1 MTSKTARKLIFA
13 SLFGAALAFG
23 GAARAEEPYWP
34 KDAKAYII
42 SPKDGE
48 TVTGKVVVLFGLEGA
63 GVAPAGVDRAK
74 TGHHHLLIDR
84 EPPTAAELEA
94 PLPVD
99 AQTKHFGGGQTQ
111 VTLDLPPGP
120 HTLQLLLGDQNH
132 VPHSAPLLSPK
143 VHITVK

>member
-1 MTSKTARKLIFA
+1 MTTKTVRKLLFA
-13 SLFGAALAFG
+13 SLFGAGLACS
-23 GAARAEEPYWP
+23 GAAWAEEPYWP

-42 SPKDGE
+42 SPKDGD

-63 GVAPAGVDRAK
+63 GVAPAGVDKPK

-84 EPPTAAELEA
+84 EPPTGATLDE

-132 VPHSAPLLSPK
+132 IPHNPPLLSPK
-143 VHITVK
+143 IHITVK